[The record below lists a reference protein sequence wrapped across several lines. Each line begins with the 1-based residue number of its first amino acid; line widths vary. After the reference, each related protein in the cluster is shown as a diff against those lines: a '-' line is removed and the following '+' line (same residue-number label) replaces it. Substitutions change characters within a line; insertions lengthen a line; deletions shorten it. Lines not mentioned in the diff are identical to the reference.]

1 MRHTLLFIFLL
12 ATVLSCYAQAKSLE
26 RTLDEFIGT
35 YSASNNFYG
44 TVYLAKEGKVLYEK
58 SFGKA
63 SIETNTNNENKTVYH
78 LASVSK
84 PITAAAILLLEQHGK
99 LSTTD
104 LLSKY
109 ISDFKDGN
117 KITVHH
123 LLTHTSGILNI
134 NNLHDY
140 DQWSLVPQ
148 SLDSII
154 KIFKYSPLQ
163 FEPGAKYAYSNSNYN
178 VLAYIIEK
186 ISGQPYGEFLRQNIF
201 DVLDMQNTRHHGNAQ
216 SVILDAATGYA
227 PLGLSELE
235 RAPFLNWSIKTGNG
249 SLYSTVEDLAKFER
263 ALYAEVPLSK
273 SSREK
278 MFTPNLSDVG
288 YGWFIRPF
296 LGHDRQYM
304 TGRSPGFSTYFS
316 RFPKD
321 GVCIIVLSNLYIP
334 STTEIGTGVASILF
348 GEPVAA
354 RQFKDDPLSANVA
367 RPFVGKYQ
375 MGDDFFRP
383 GFKLEITYKE
393 GRLSCSFGDL
403 IHDTQDEF
411 IQRNFWSVIQFE
423 RDSGGKVTGL
433 RFDNL
438 KGVKIE

>member
-186 ISGQPYGEFLRQNIF
+186 ISGQPYGEFLKQNIF

-227 PLGLSELE
+227 PLGSSELE
-235 RAPFLNWSIKTGNG
+235 RAPFLNWIIK
-249 SLYSTVEDLAKFER
+249 
-263 ALYAEVPLSK
+263 P
-273 SSREK
+273 
-278 MFTPNLSDVG
+278 
-288 YGWFIRPF
+288 
-296 LGHDRQYM
+296 
-304 TGRSPGFSTYFS
+304 
-316 RFPKD
+316 
-321 GVCIIVLSNLYIP
+321 
-334 STTEIGTGVASILF
+334 
-348 GEPVAA
+348 
-354 RQFKDDPLSANVA
+354 
-367 RPFVGKYQ
+367 
-375 MGDDFFRP
+375 
-383 GFKLEITYKE
+383 
-393 GRLSCSFGDL
+393 
-403 IHDTQDEF
+403 
-411 IQRNFWSVIQFE
+411 
-423 RDSGGKVTGL
+423 
-433 RFDNL
+433 
-438 KGVKIE
+438 